1 MGASA
6 SIPVSHDHMNLKI
19 LTEKLEQLEAETKDF
34 KSCTGLD
41 CQHNYIELWG
51 DNLMCTDCRPAKKIT
66 EEEFPDKYR
75 QEKATMQKLGD
86 EDLSTPEESANRG
99 VSIAFLVAF
108 CKAFNLW
115 DVPTR
120 RVRRDFVIPM
130 TSKHRCRFVEL
141 LMMVEADVVGPA
153 VTFISHGWSGSFGD
167 LVAAVSDGADY
178 SRKVWVDIFSVRQWP
193 CSKSDLAFEAV
204 IERCP
209 SFLIVCPSIP
219 ALRDVVDISSLPR
232 DVQERIPFFRV
243 WCLYEAFYAAS
254 FNRAM
259 VLKAGSQKLIQEK
272 QEHSFESDMKM
283 MISLMYYIDIRGASA
298 TNPVDKDMIFQ
309 KITTFLGGVDG
320 MNERVK
326 HVTRSAF
333 FSTDSPLLQCA
344 LCGDQGAKQ
353 EIRKH
358 PSKYLQPIAR
368 GGYLTLLRDILDK
381 RKDLINWRGGY
392 GMTLLILAAQGDS
405 LDCVQYLLG
414 MGADPHA
421 KDDGGA
427 TALFYARTN
436 GFLHIVTCLQAK

>member
-1 MGASA
+1 
-6 SIPVSHDHMNLKI
+6 
-19 LTEKLEQLEAETKDF
+19 
-34 KSCTGLD
+34 
-41 CQHNYIELWG
+41 
-51 DNLMCTDCRPAKKIT
+51 MCTDCHPAKKIA

-86 EDLSTPEESANRG
+86 EDLTTPEESANRG

-130 TSKHRCRFVEL
+130 TSKRRCRFVEL

-153 VTFISHGWSGSFGD
+153 VTFISHGWSGTFGD

-178 SRKVWVDIFSVRQWP
+178 NRKVWVDIFSVRQWP

-219 ALRDVVDISSLPR
+219 AVRDVADLSSLPR

-259 VLKAGSQKLIQEK
+259 VLKAGSQKINQDK
-272 QEHSFESDMKM
+272 QKHSFESDMKM

-309 KITTFLGGVDG
+309 RISAFPGGLDG
-320 MNERVK
+320 MNKRVQ

-333 FSTDSPLLQCA
+333 FSTDFPLLQCA
-344 LCGDQGAKQ
+344 LCGDEGAKQ

-358 PSKYLQPIAR
+358 PKTYLNSIAR
-368 GGYLTLLRDILDK
+368 GGYLALLRDILDQ
-381 RKDLINWRGGY
+381 RKELINWRGDY
-392 GMTLLILAAQGDS
+392 GVTLLILAAQGDS

-414 MGADPHA
+414 KGVDPHA
-421 KDDGGA
+421 TDDGGA
-427 TALFYARTN
+427 TALFYAQTN
-436 GFLHIVTCLQAK
+436 VFSDIVKFLQVK